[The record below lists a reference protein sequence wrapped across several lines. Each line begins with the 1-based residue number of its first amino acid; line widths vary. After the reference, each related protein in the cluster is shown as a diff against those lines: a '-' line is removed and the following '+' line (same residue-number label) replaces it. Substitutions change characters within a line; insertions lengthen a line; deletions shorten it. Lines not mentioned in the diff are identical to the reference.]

1 MREGNDSNKMEVMN
15 RREALLIIG
24 KEGKMMRRK
33 NVVLFSITFIS
44 LMLLVA
50 TTLFAQVKEVKIG
63 VLYPLSGAAAAIGR
77 DLQRA
82 AEMTAEELVNS
93 KKPDID
99 ILMTK
104 WGGIPNLGGAK
115 LKLIF
120 ADHRGEPDRGADL
133 AKRLIEDDKVVGLMG
148 AYHSSVTKTVSA
160 VAERYGVPMINDSS
174 TSPDLTRRGFKWFWR
189 VTPHDEYFTKDLFEL
204 LKGLTEGKVKGVKS
218 VPKDQIKN
226 LAYACENTEWGS
238 SVGKT
243 IEAYAKEYGFDIVK
257 GLLYSANA
265 PDLTSEAQALIAAK
279 PDCMLFACYLSDS
292 LLMIRTLKGMKAAPR
307 FFWGQNAGFEMA
319 DFHKTLGAD
328 INGVL
333 TRTVFIDKLAKV
345 KKVAGQINDLYKKK
359 YGDELTGATG
369 RSVVGVQTWA
379 YVLNRAG
386 STDPKAIQK
395 ACNEI
400 NIPGYELVMPW
411 EGIKF
416 DATGQNILGK
426 GLIGQ
431 YQLTREGKISLEI
444 IFPFDLATANMVYP
458 FPGWK

>member
-1 MREGNDSNKMEVMN
+1 
-15 RREALLIIG
+15 
-24 KEGKMMRRK
+24 
-33 NVVLFSITFIS
+33 
-44 LMLLVA
+44 
-50 TTLFAQVKEVKIG
+50 LFASVLSILIVSSSLFAAEKEINIG
-63 VLYPLSGAAAAIGR
+63 VIYPLSGAAAAIGR

-82 AEMTAEELVNS
+82 AELTAEELVNN
-93 KKPDID
+93 KNPNVDIP
-99 ILMTK
+99 MAK

-115 LKLIF
+115 IKLIF

-133 AKRLIEDDKVVGLMG
+133 AKRLILDDKVVGLMG
-148 AYHSSVTKTVSA
+148 AYHSSVTKTTSA
-160 VAERYGVPMINDSS
+160 VAERYGIPMINDSS

-189 VTPHDEYFTKDLFEL
+189 TTPHDEYFTKDLFEL
-204 LKGLTEGKVKGVKS
+204 LKGLTEGKVRGVKAI
-218 VPKDQIKN
+218 PKDQLEN
-226 LAYACENTEWGS
+226 LAYAFENTEWGS
-238 SVGKT
+238 SVAKT
-243 IEAYAKEYGFDIVK
+243 VEAFAKEYGFNIVK

-292 LLMIRTLKGMKAAPR
+292 LLMIRTLKGMKASPR
-307 FFWGQNAGFEMA
+307 FLWGQNAGFEMA

-333 TRTVFIDKLAKV
+333 TRTVFIDKLARV
-345 KKVAGQINDLYKKK
+345 KRVAGQINDLYKKK

-386 STDPKAIQK
+386 STDPNAIQK

-400 NIPGYELVMPW
+400 NIPGDELVMPW

-431 YQLTREGKISLEI
+431 YQWKEGKIDLEI
-444 IFPFDLATANMVYP
+444 IYPFDLATANLVYP